1 MAEEHTVAKREW
13 IIKNDDRYETE
24 EDFRNAVVSELAA
37 FENIGHRTG
46 MCLVVSPARKR
57 NQKTGEIET
66 LAWIFES
73 ATVPL
78 LTGEQQPEQMPEPDL
93 EPDEVEEPEDQIAMV
108 NPANGDV
115 VTVPESDVSDL
126 MEQGWEPTVD
136 GEVVEQH
143 PEPAVVGNDPYEQQ

>member
-1 MAEEHTVAKREW
+1 MAKREW

-78 LTGEQQPEQMPEPDL
+78 LTGEQQPEQMPDPDL
-93 EPDEVEEPEDQIAMV
+93 EPDEVEEDIIEMAHPTSGELRT
-108 NPANGDV
+108 
-115 VTVPESDVSDL
+115 VTESEVSDL
-126 MEQGWEPTVD
+126 MEDGWEPVPVD
-136 GEVVEQH
+136 Q
-143 PEPAVVGNDPYEQQ
+143 PEPVAVTADPYEQ